1 MNQEKHWN
9 EIAAHY
15 EDEIFDVF
23 QSDKNKVLHRYFRKH
38 ANHTHKAIDFGCGV
52 GKAFPYL
59 SPSFKHVQAIDISAD
74 CLSIAKQNS
83 YSNISYKRLDL
94 SRKNLRLPTADFVF
108 CCNVIMLPEI
118 EKNEVMYKNIQR
130 SLKKDGHA
138 VIVIPSMESIMFSS
152 LRLIDWYRKE
162 GVKPSEI
169 SPDELNYFKG
179 SKVDILQGL
188 VHINGVPTKHYS
200 QPELEILLASA
211 GLTIT
216 AIEKLEYE
224 WSTEFA
230 SPPRWMQSPF
240 PWDWL
245 IECKRMK

>member
-9 EIAAHY
+9 GIATHY

-23 QSDKNKVLHRYFRKH
+23 QSDKNRLLSTYFKKH
-38 ANHTHKAIDFGCGV
+38 ANPSNHAIDFGCGV
-52 GKAFPYL
+52 GKAFQYL
-59 SPSFKHVQAIDISAD
+59 SPSFKHLLAIDISAQ
-74 CLSIAKQNS
+74 CLSIAKKNS
-83 YSNISYKRLDL
+83 YANITYQRLDL
-94 SRKNLRLPTADFVF
+94 SRKNLRLPAAEFVF
-108 CCNVIMLPEI
+108 CCNVTMLPES
-118 EKNEVMYKNIQR
+118 EKNELMFKNIQR

-138 VIVIPSMESIMFSS
+138 LIIIPSMESILFSS
-152 LRLIDWYRKE
+152 WRLIDWYRKE

-169 SPDELNYFKG
+169 ASSELNYFKG

-200 QPELEILLASA
+200 QPEIEVLFKSA

-224 WSTEFA
+224 WNTEFS
-230 SPPRWMQSPF
+230 SPPKWMQSPF

-245 IECKRMK
+245 VECKNLK

>member
-9 EIAAHY
+9 GIATRY

-23 QSDKNKVLHRYFRKH
+23 KSDKNKILPRYFRKH
-38 ANHTHKAIDFGCGV
+38 ANRSHQAIDFGCGV
-52 GKAFPYL
+52 GKAFRYL
-59 SPSFKHVQAIDISAD
+59 APAFRQVTAIDISAE

-83 YSNISYKRLDL
+83 YSNITYQRLDL
-94 SRKNLRLPTADFVF
+94 SRRNLRLPKAAFVF

-118 EKNEVMYKNIQR
+118 KKNEVMFSNIQR
-130 SLKKDGHA
+130 SLTKEGRA
-138 VIVIPSMESIMFSS
+138 LIVIPSMESILFSS
-152 LRLIDWYRKE
+152 WRLIDWYRRE
-162 GVKPSEI
+162 GVKPSAI
-169 SPDELNYFKG
+169 SASELNYFKG

-200 QPELEILLASA
+200 HPELEVLFKSA
-211 GLTIT
+211 GLAIT

-224 WSTEFA
+224 WNTEFS
-230 SPPRWMQSPF
+230 SPPKWMQAPF

-245 IECKRMK
+245 VECKSSK

>member
-9 EIAAHY
+9 GIATHY

-23 QSDKNKVLHRYFRKH
+23 RSDKNKILPRYFRKH
-38 ANHTHKAIDFGCGV
+38 ANPAHQAIDFGCGV
-52 GKAFPYL
+52 GKAFQYL
-59 SPSFKHVQAIDISAD
+59 SPSFKHVHAIDISAD
-74 CLSIAKQNS
+74 CLSIAKKNS
-83 YSNISYKRLDL
+83 YSNITYQRLDL
-94 SRKNLRLPTADFVF
+94 SRKGPRLPTAEFVF

-118 EKNEVMYKNIQR
+118 ERNEVMFKNIQR
-130 SLKKDGHA
+130 TLKKGGSA
-138 VIVIPSMESIMFSS
+138 VIVIPSMESILFSS
-152 LRLIDWYRKE
+152 WRLIDWYRKE
-162 GVKPSEI
+162 KVKPSEI
-169 SPDELNYFKG
+169 ASSELIYFKG

-200 QPELEILLASA
+200 HPELEILAKSA

-224 WSTEFA
+224 WNTEFA
-230 SPPRWMQSPF
+230 APPRWMQAPF

-245 IECKRMK
+245 VECKRTK

>member
-9 EIAAHY
+9 GIAPQY

-23 QSDKNKVLHRYFRKH
+23 QSDKNRILLAYFKKH
-38 ANHTHKAIDFGCGV
+38 ANHSHQAIDFGCGV
-52 GKAFPYL
+52 GKAFQYL
-59 SPSFKHVQAIDISAD
+59 SPSFKKVLAIDISME
-74 CLSIAKQNS
+74 CLAVAKQNS
-83 YSNISYKRLDL
+83 YSNINYQRLDL
-94 SRKNLRLPTADFVF
+94 SRKNLRLTPAEFVF
-108 CCNVIMLPEI
+108 CCNVIMLPEL
-118 EKNEVMYKNIQR
+118 EKNEVMFKNIQR

-138 VIVIPSMESIMFSS
+138 LIVIPSMESILFSS
-152 LRLIDWYRKE
+152 WRLIDWYRKE

-169 SPDELNYFKG
+169 ASGELSYFKG

-200 QPELEILLASA
+200 QPELEILINSA

-224 WSTEFA
+224 WNTEFS
-230 SPPRWMQSPF
+230 SPPKWMQAPF

-245 IECKRMK
+245 VECKNLK